1 MNLGPATGHL
11 AELLRRYRE
20 STAGERPAE
29 ARAIEQR
36 FSGEQTILIG
46 DMPSFTRRTEEEGIV
61 HYLSLIFAMREICAR
76 VIAEGN
82 GYLYKI
88 DADNIFVSFTTPQEA
103 VATALRIQRSLRE
116 RNTALPE
123 RDRVELG
130 IGLAHGPVLAIDG
143 EDVWGQPVN
152 LAAKLGE
159 DVSRGGEILAHE
171 SVLPWIEVL
180 GLDLEPRELKLS
192 GVTLRYYLVRWS

>member
-1 MNLGPATGHL
+1 MELGPATRQL
-11 AELLRRYRE
+11 AEMLHRYRE
-20 STAGERPAE
+20 GAAE
-29 ARAIEQR
+29 QRGAEVRTIEQR
-36 FSGEQTILIG
+36 FAGEQTILIG

-61 HYLSLIFAMREICAR
+61 HYLSLIFAMREVCRR

-88 DADNIFVSFTTPQEA
+88 DADNVFVSFTSPEEGVQ
-103 VATALRIQRSLRE
+103 TALRIQEALHE

-123 RDRVELG
+123 HDRVELG
-130 IGLAHGPVLAIDG
+130 IGLAHGRVLAIDR

-159 DVSRGGEILAHE
+159 DISRGGEILAHE
-171 SVLPWIEVL
+171 SMLPWIQPL
-180 GLDLEPRELKLS
+180 GLDLEARELKLS
-192 GVTLRYYLVRWS
+192 GVTLRYFLVRWS